1 MNAPIDRA
9 WYVYAVI
16 APGQPAPDVPGLLPG
31 TTVDA
36 ISFGAVDVLA
46 TLVPRALFEDG
57 QDGNRTDDPDW
68 MADRAAA
75 HHEVVAAAASRQ
87 ACLPLGFGTLF
98 SSLDRL
104 AEWLRPRATAMRD
117 GIARIAGHAEWC
129 LSICADPAGHA
140 AWLAHHDTELQRLA
154 RQAETAGAGTAFL
167 LAKRIDKAQIAARA
181 GHLASVEARISA
193 LLVATGLPVLVERQ
207 RDGLPAWSV
216 LAPTD
221 AGTSPLVQGW
231 LAALTEELA
240 PSGLAVRLT
249 GPWPAYAFARAAL
262 QAEVAHV

>member
-1 MNAPIDRA
+1 MSAPIDRA

-36 ISFGAVDVLA
+36 ISFGTVDVLA

-68 MADRAAA
+68 MAERAAA
-75 HHEVVAAAASRQ
+75 HHAVVAAAASRQ

-104 AEWLRPRATAMRD
+104 AEWLRPRAAALRD
-117 GIARIAGHAEWC
+117 GIARIAGAAEWC
-129 LSICADPAGHA
+129 LAICADPARHG
-140 AWLAHHDTELQRLA
+140 AWLARHDAELQRLA

-167 LAKRIDKAQIAARA
+167 LAKRIDKAQVAARL

-193 LLVATGLPVLVERQ
+193 LLMATGWPVLAERQ
-207 RDGLPAWSV
+207 RDGSPAWSI
-216 LAPTD
+216 LAPAD
-221 AGTSPLVQGW
+221 AAAAPLVQQW
-231 LAALTEELA
+231 LAVITEELA

-249 GPWPAYAFARAAL
+249 GPWPAYAFARAAM
-262 QAEVAHV
+262 QAEAAHV

>member
-129 LSICADPAGHA
+129 LSICADPARHA
-140 AWLAHHDTELQRLA
+140 AWLAHHDTELQRLT

-167 LAKRIDKAQIAARA
+167 LAKRIDKAQVAARA
-181 GHLASVEARISA
+181 GHLASVESRITA
-193 LLVATGLPVLVERQ
+193 LLLAAGWPVLAERQ
-207 RDGLPAWSV
+207 RDGLPSWSV
-216 LAPTD
+216 LAPTE

>member
-1 MNAPIDRA
+1 MTALTDRA

-36 ISFGAVDVLA
+36 ISFGTVDVLA

-68 MADRAAA
+68 MAERAAA
-75 HHEVVAAAASRQ
+75 HHAVVAAAASRQ

-104 AEWLRPRATAMRD
+104 AGWLRPRAAAMRD
-117 GIARIAGHAEWC
+117 GIARMAGHAEWC
-129 LSICADPAGHA
+129 LSVCADPARHA
-140 AWLAHHDTELQRLA
+140 AWLASHDAELQRLA
-154 RQAETAGAGTAFL
+154 RQAENAGAGTAFL
-167 LAKRIDKAQIAARA
+167 MAKRIDKAQVAARVE
-181 GHLASVEARISA
+181 HLASVEARITA
-193 LLVATGLPVLVERQ
+193 LLQAAGWPVLVERQ
-207 RDGLPAWSV
+207 RDGSPCWSV

-221 AGTSPLVQGW
+221 AGASPLVQAW

-262 QAEVAHV
+262 QGEVAHV